1 LCGFD
6 HQTFASLHEKFKV
19 EFEKYSPYSRHGRIR
34 RRLPKKKGGPRLRS
48 SIHKQATALRQLAE
62 WGMRGLQGSFP
73 CLKDHLLYEERGE
86 RRIILEMIVLLYN
99 FRASTVEMNQI
110 QSTFMPHLERSANKF
125 VFNF

>member
-1 LCGFD
+1 MK
-6 HQTFASLHEKFKV
+6 SLKWSLRSTLHTAVTDESDDA
-19 EFEKYSPYSRHGRIR
+19 YQR
-34 RRLPKKKGGPRLRS
+34 KKGGPRLHS
-48 SIHKQATALRQLAE
+48 SIHKQATALRELAE